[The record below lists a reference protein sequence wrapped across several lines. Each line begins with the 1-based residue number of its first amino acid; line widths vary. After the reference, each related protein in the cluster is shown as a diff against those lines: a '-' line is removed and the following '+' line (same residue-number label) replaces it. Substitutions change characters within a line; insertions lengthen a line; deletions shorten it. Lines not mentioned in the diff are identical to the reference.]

1 MSASLCETVI
11 MCCVNVKKCLDPVF
25 LKMLCYKHAIK
36 RTIITDSRIE
46 VYCKAL
52 LSSCIVKQ
60 FNVVHNLLQTAYDE
74 SELNVLQATAD
85 SDADS
90 DDEIGS
96 FHDDGPDSSDQD
108 AIDEDADSLEN
119 GGKAKDHDLEWDSS
133 TVSY

>member
-1 MSASLCETVI
+1 MESETWCTI
-11 MCCVNVKKCLDPVF
+11 CRKIQKNKNNSSSISSELD
-25 LKMLCYKHAIK
+25 CNGI
-36 RTIITDSRIE
+36 R
-46 VYCKAL
+46 
-52 LSSCIVKQ
+52 
-60 FNVVHNLLQTAYDE
+60 NVVYDLLQTAYDE
-74 SELNVLQATAD
+74 SELNVLQTAAD

-108 AIDEDADSLEN
+108 AMDEDADSLEN